1 MRTLR
6 SRLVFAAFL
15 IGVLASLLALP
26 AASAQPTTDTAFLR
40 TFLTGDQEA
49 PGPGDPDG
57 FGIAG
62 VRVNATTGEICY
74 LAVGVGIEPAT
85 AAHIHVA
92 PVGEPGPVVLP
103 LTQVN
108 AHVFRGCATDML
120 LAAALLVDPSAY
132 YVNIHNATYPAG
144 AIRGQLG

>member
-1 MRTLR
+1 MTMQR
-6 SRLVFAAFL
+6 SRLILPLLVL
-15 IGVLASLLALP
+15 SVLAALLVAP

-40 TFLTGDQEA
+40 IFLTGDQEA

-103 LTQVN
+103 L
-108 AHVFRGCATDML
+108 
-120 LAAALLVDPSAY
+120 
-132 YVNIHNATYPAG
+132 
-144 AIRGQLG
+144 